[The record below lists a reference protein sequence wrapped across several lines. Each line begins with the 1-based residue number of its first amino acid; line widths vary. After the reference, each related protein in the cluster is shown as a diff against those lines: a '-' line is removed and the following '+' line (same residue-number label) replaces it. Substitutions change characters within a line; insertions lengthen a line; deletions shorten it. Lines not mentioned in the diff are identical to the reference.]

1 MMMGQITCLIC
12 VSIACIYC
20 LFVIHDR
27 YKLNKKEDKTMGNKG
42 LSSDD
47 SEMLRF
53 AIRYIEHFIDY
64 SEIGGSRESYTDK
77 IYEVEYEMDFKSV
90 TGKKLANILYD
101 LRRGFNKDKYCI
113 VMQLSK
119 SLYDMRKKDD
129 YVTIKLIVVDQKY
142 NRVSWALKEVFNS
155 MKKEQEIKPMN
166 EKQNILNDIEEAQ
179 RKLDEARKKLDEY
192 NTEYKRWKPKE
203 SEAFWY
209 IDSSGS
215 VNYTR
220 FMSGIGADTEKFE
233 NYNCFKTEGEALQEA
248 EKILVRRQL
257 EDIAKRLN
265 KGEKI
270 DWNDVDQN
278 KYFILFNHWQDT
290 IILEHGWKNKCCG
303 AIYCLDK
310 NFLDIAKREIGE
322 DRLIKYIR
330 GEG

>member
-1 MMMGQITCLIC
+1 
-12 VSIACIYC
+12 
-20 LFVIHDR
+20 
-27 YKLNKKEDKTMGNKG
+27 MGNKG

-101 LRRGFNKDKYCI
+101 LRRGFNEDKYCI

-119 SLYDMRKKDD
+119 SFYDMCKKDD

-142 NRVSWALKEVFNS
+142 NRVSWALKEIFNS
-155 MKKEQEIKPMN
+155 IKKKQEIEPMD
-166 EKQNILNDIEEAQ
+166 EKQKILNDIDEAQ

-192 NTEYKRWKPKE
+192 NTGYKRWKPKE
-203 SEAFWY
+203 NERYFYVISNGMV
-209 IDSSGS
+209 GS
-215 VNYTR
+215 DLRNGNFTT
-220 FMSGIGADTEKFE
+220 DEKRYSF
-233 NYNCFKTEGEALQEA
+233 YNCFKTREQAEVEA

-265 KGEKI
+265 KGEEI
-270 DWNDVDQN
+270 DWCNLAQN
-278 KYFILFNHWQDT
+278 KYYLSCDNYNRCGNI
-290 IILEHGWKNKCCG
+290 CCVCSNNTVQG
-303 AIYCLDK
+303 TVYCLDE
-310 NFLDIAKREIGE
+310 NFLDVAKREIGE
-322 DRLIKYIR
+322 YRLIKYIR

>member
-1 MMMGQITCLIC
+1 MEILQGILALGLFIGFFAEIYLFNKLKDSKPDKEGSKLSIIATANDDFFAMNQQISNIRVKSDCIQDDGKFSEYPSDYILESDYRFGCIKEISLVITSYRNTYPKEDYGLILQTSKPLGFKTTSDKNIKYRII
-12 VSIACIYC
+12 VLKKY
-20 LFVIHDR
+20 
-27 YKLNKKEDKTMGNKG
+27 NKEDKP
-42 LSSDD
+42 
-47 SEMLRF
+47 
-53 AIRYIEHFIDY
+53 
-64 SEIGGSRESYTDK
+64 
-77 IYEVEYEMDFKSV
+77 MD
-90 TGKKLANILYD
+90 
-101 LRRGFNKDKYCI
+101 
-113 VMQLSK
+113 
-119 SLYDMRKKDD
+119 
-129 YVTIKLIVVDQKY
+129 
-142 NRVSWALKEVFNS
+142 
-155 MKKEQEIKPMN
+155 
-166 EKQNILNDIEEAQ
+166 EKQKILNDIEEAQ

-192 NTEYKRWKPKE
+192 NTGYKRWKPKE
-203 SEAFWY
+203 GEAFWY

-330 GEG
+330 GDG